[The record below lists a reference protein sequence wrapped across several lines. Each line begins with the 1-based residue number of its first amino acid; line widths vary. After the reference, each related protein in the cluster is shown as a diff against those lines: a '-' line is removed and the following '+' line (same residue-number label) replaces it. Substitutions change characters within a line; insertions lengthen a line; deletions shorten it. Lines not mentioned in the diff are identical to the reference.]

1 MRYILVEY
9 EYGFERT
16 HEYLYS
22 QVYTHSIPW
31 FGWTS
36 DCENT
41 AELFDLYDTL
51 MRLSSGTCESIQEEH
66 RLVWCALHY

>member
-22 QVYTHSIPW
+22 QVYTRSIPW
-31 FGWTS
+31 A
-36 DCENT
+36 CVQLN
-41 AELFDLYDTL
+41 
-51 MRLSSGTCESIQEEH
+51 SGYPCVSLRVQFAVDVARFEEIEAGH
-66 RLVWCALHY
+66 S